1 MQDPLPHPGQTPTP
15 PPLGWD
21 PPAPPPRS
29 EPPPPGWV
37 PQWPDHVMGKDCHMM
52 WALILYAE
60 SAYIYFHRC
69 KFSSTISSLLLLGNT
84 GQEHDAPPQY
94 RNFPFGLEAD
104 ESFSVSVFY
113 FGWSHSIDAG
123 IMAAEFDFEDEID
136 LIESFSLS
144 FPLISDSG
152 LFLLGFFV
160 LFCFVLFCFFDRRQY
175 FSGEETCGI
184 ATVTGKYDQLHHA
197 TRSWNSRQPREELLP

>member
-1 MQDPLPHPGQTPTP
+1 
-15 PPLGWD
+15 
-21 PPAPPPRS
+21 
-29 EPPPPGWV
+29 
-37 PQWPDHVMGKDCHMM
+37 
-52 WALILYAE
+52 
-60 SAYIYFHRC
+60 
-69 KFSSTISSLLLLGNT
+69 
-84 GQEHDAPPQY
+84 
-94 RNFPFGLEAD
+94 
-104 ESFSVSVFY
+104 
-113 FGWSHSIDAG
+113 
-123 IMAAEFDFEDEID
+123 MAAEFDFEDEID

-197 TRSWNSRQPREELLP
+197 TRS